1 MSGEKYFD
9 QVAAEWDRLRASFF
23 SEKVREKAFAVAG
36 VEPGR
41 IAADVGAGTG
51 FITEGLVR
59 KGVQVIAVEPS
70 AGMLQQ
76 LRAKL
81 DGRGEIDFR
90 MGEVEALPIEDQT
103 VDYVFANMV
112 LHHVPSPPAAV
123 KEMARILRPG
133 GKLVV
138 TDMDEH
144 SFEFLRQEQHDLWL
158 GFKRVDVRRWFEE
171 AGLADVVVDC
181 VGENCCAE
189 STSGDEV
196 ASVSLFVA
204 SGVRTSSKR

>member
-158 GFKRVDVRRWFEE
+158 GFKRADVRRWFEE